1 MLRRQQSKIIKL
13 FHKFYL
19 QFLPSHQ
26 VRLEMIITLGSEV
39 RFGRSVVEMSVR
51 GVLCVISDKK
61 GNLPIL
67 QIRIRIFEMA
77 I

>member
-1 MLRRQQSKIIKL
+1 M
-13 FHKFYL
+13 
-19 QFLPSHQ
+19 QFLPSDQ
-26 VRLEMIITLGSEV
+26 VRLEMITLGSEV

>member
-1 MLRRQQSKIIKL
+1 M
-13 FHKFYL
+13 
-19 QFLPSHQ
+19 
-26 VRLEMIITLGSEV
+26 ITLGSEV